1 MKSGVFFSLLVF
13 TLFCACAGQGVE
25 KKFPYRWTY
34 MSRSLNN
41 DSHVKEIADIAKICS
56 EHGLNG
62 ILLSCGADQLDIKGP
77 DYKRRLKEVK
87 EICDGLGVEIIPSV
101 FSIGYGGSVLAHDR
115 NLAAGIPVRDALF
128 VMKKGE
134 ARIAADPPVSIPN
147 GGFER
152 FKGEGAVGF
161 DSPEKLGEVISRD
174 RENVKQ
180 GKSSLRFENFS
191 DYPAEAGR
199 LSCEIAVQSNR
210 LYRMSCWVKS
220 EGMDPSRP
228 FGSGNLR
235 LQATAPDDRPLE
247 WINVN
252 MPTSADWVQVVEG
265 FNSKDCDR
273 VVISVS
279 PSREQS
285 GKFWLDDL
293 KIEEIGMVNLLRR
306 PGTPVAVRGEKSGTV
321 YEEGR
326 DYAELIDSRL
336 NSRFDHDGP
345 AIKLLPGS
353 RITEGERLR
362 VSFYHCT
369 HVYDSQTTICMSEPE
384 IYEIWR
390 TNARLLHE
398 QLAPSK
404 YFFHMDEIRAGGTCK
419 ACKDRNLSMAQILGD
434 CITKAHD
441 IVREVNPQA
450 EIFIWSDM
458 IDPIHNGSDRRPYYY
473 HVDENFY
480 GSWNYIPK
488 DMVIACWWH
497 KMRNESLAHFSG
509 LGYRTVGASYYD
521 ADDLENPKDW
531 LVSLDNT
538 PQAKGIIYTTWLNK
552 YDLLDDF
559 GDLVTRHLE

>member
-41 DSHVKEIADIAKICS
+41 DSHVEEIADIAKTCS

-134 ARIAADPPVSIPN
+134 ARITADPPVSIPN

-152 FKGEGAVGF
+152 FKGESAVGF
-161 DSPEKLGEVISRD
+161 DSPERLGEVISRD

-199 LSCEIAVQSNR
+199 LSCEIAVQPNR

-235 LQATAPDDRPLE
+235 LQATAPDNRPLE

-252 MPTSADWVQVVEG
+252 MPASADWVEVVEG

-273 VVISVS
+273 VIISVS

-306 PGTPVAVRGEKSGTV
+306 PGTPVTVRGEKSGTV

-336 NSRFDHDGP
+336 NSRFGHDGP

-398 QLAPSK
+398 HLAPNK

-419 ACKDRNLSMAQILGD
+419 ACKDCNLPMSQILGD
-434 CITKAHD
+434 CITKAHG

-488 DMVIACWWH
+488 DLVIACWWH

-531 LVSLDNT
+531 LESLDNN
-538 PQAKGIIYTTWLNK
+538 PLAKGIIYTTWLNK

-559 GDLVTRHLE
+559 GDLVTEHWK